1 MSVQADIITALVA
14 SLDAVTW
21 TATAANVTVESK
33 NYPQYDIEDL
43 ADPLICITDGSVESE
58 RIARSSHMRDYAV
71 EIYLAR
77 HAPEEADCDV
87 MLNLF
92 EELLDKLEDHNYPGV
107 TWPTGVTSPQ
117 TIVAEKNPGEALAER
132 NVWRAGIVVTFRV
145 PRSH

>member
-14 SLDAVTW
+14 SLDAVAW
-21 TATAANVTVESK
+21 TATAASVTVETK
-33 NYPQYDIEDL
+33 NYPQYEIEDL
-43 ADPLICITDGSVESE
+43 ADPVICITDGSVESE
-58 RIARSSHMRDYAV
+58 RIARNSHMRDYAV

-77 HAPEEADCDV
+77 HTPEEADCDE

-92 EELLDKLEDHNYPGV
+92 EELLDTLEDHDYPGV
-107 TWPTGVTSPQ
+107 SWPADVTSPQ

>member
-14 SLDAVTW
+14 SLDAVVW
-21 TATAANVTVESK
+21 TATAATVTVETK
-33 NYPQYDIEDL
+33 NYPQYEIEDL
-43 ADPLICITDGSVESE
+43 ADPVICITDGSVESE

-77 HAPEEADCDV
+77 HTPEEADCDE
-87 MLNLF
+87 MLDLF
-92 EELLDKLEDHNYPGV
+92 EELLDKLEDHSWGAV
-107 TWPTGVTSPQ
+107 SWPAGVTSPQ

>member
-14 SLDAVTW
+14 SLDAVVW
-21 TATAANVTVESK
+21 TATAATVTVESK
-33 NYPQYDIEDL
+33 NYPQYEIEDL

-58 RIARSSHMRDYAV
+58 RIARNSHMRDYAV

-77 HAPEEADCDV
+77 HAPEEADCDA

-92 EELLDKLEDHNYPGV
+92 EELLDTLEDHDYPGV

>member
-1 MSVQADIITALVA
+1 MSVQAGIITALVA
-14 SLDAVTW
+14 SLDAVVW
-21 TATAANVTVESK
+21 TATAATVTVESK
-33 NYPQYDIEDL
+33 NYPQYEIEDL

-58 RIARSSHMRDYAV
+58 RIARSSHMREYSV

-77 HAPEEADCDV
+77 HTPEEADCDE

-92 EELLDKLEDHNYPGV
+92 EELLDKLEDHTWPGI
-107 TWPTGVTSPQ
+107 TYPTGVTSPQ

>member
-33 NYPQYDIEDL
+33 NYPQYEIEDL
-43 ADPLICITDGSVESE
+43 ADPVICITDGAVESE

-77 HAPEEADCDV
+77 HTPEEADCDV

-92 EELLDKLEDHNYPGV
+92 EELLGKLEDHTWPGV
-107 TWPTGVTSPQ
+107 TFPTGVTSPQ
-117 TIVAEKNPGEALAER
+117 TIVAEKNPGEGLEER
-132 NVWRAGIVVTFRV
+132 NVWRAGIVVTFKV
-145 PRSH
+145 PRNH

>member
-1 MSVQADIITALVA
+1 MSVQNDIMTALVD

-21 TATAANVTVESK
+21 TATAATVTVETK
-33 NYPQYDIEDL
+33 NFPQYDIEDL
-43 ADPLICITDGSVESE
+43 ADPVICITDGSIESD

-77 HAPEEADCDV
+77 HTPEEADCNV
-87 MLNLF
+87 MLDLL
-92 EELLDKLEDHNYPGV
+92 EELLGKLEDHSWPGI
-107 TWPTGVTSPQ
+107 TWPNGVTSPQ
-117 TIVAEKNPGEALAER
+117 TIVVEKNPGEALQER

>member
-21 TATAANVTVESK
+21 TATAATVTVESK
-33 NYPQYDIEDL
+33 NYPQYEIEDL

-58 RIARSSHMRDYAV
+58 RIARNSHMRDYAV

-77 HAPEEADCDV
+77 HTPEEADCDA

-92 EELLDKLEDHNYPGV
+92 EELLDQLEDHDYPGV